1 MTTRRYQTVGTT
13 TLLSPNG
20 DQIPYLLRRFLPVVD
35 ESAPTRVHLV
45 GIGEVQRPD
54 LIAAAELGQAELS
67 WVLADA
73 NPVMRPSDLCQ
84 KAGQVVLVP
93 QSSGLVIG
101 QTNAQ

>member
-1 MTTRRYQTVGTT
+1 MTTSRYQTVGTAM
-13 TLLSPNG
+13 LVSRNG

-35 ESAPTRVHLV
+35 ESAPARLHLV
-45 GIGEVQRPD
+45 GVGEVQRPD
-54 LIAAAELGQAELS
+54 LVAAAELGQGELS

-73 NPVMRPSDLCQ
+73 NPVMRPSQLCQ
-84 KAGQVVLVP
+84 RPGQAVRVP